1 MTKKIL
7 LKWLE
12 EQKVKALAQV
22 DTQENA
28 AKATLLAEKL
38 ERTKFAEMVA
48 YVEPRLTEVYDY
60 MMDWHKKNEELA
72 GPLSMSW
79 GTILYSI
86 QNVLLARVPMAEKLQ
101 ETELREAQVD
111 RDLKKRFSD
120 IRREV
125 EKTYYNVALNVIVV
139 ILAFATANR
148 MSCRLMK
155 PLPRTVRNTAHAW
168 QFTRNKMRSSARRG
182 RSSRA
187 LRSIWLAMIPGQR
200 NGLRQSPAICATE

>member
-48 YVEPRLTEVYDY
+48 YVESRLTEVYDY
-60 MMDWHKKNEELA
+60 MMDWHKKNEALA
-72 GPLSMSW
+72 DPLSMSW

-125 EKTYYNVALNVIVV
+125 EKTYYNVALNVNA
-139 ILAFATANR
+139 LANAKLGLEYLSGLGFDLSGLIAEQEQPVEKALAVPINTSFLLIMPKEVHNE
-148 MSCRLMK
+148 SE
-155 PLPRTVRNTAHAW
+155 TV
-168 QFTRNKMRSSARRG
+168 
-182 RSSRA
+182 
-187 LRSIWLAMIPGQR
+187 
-200 NGLRQSPAICATE
+200 

>member
-12 EQKVKALAQV
+12 GQKNKALEQV
-22 DTQENA
+22 NAQENA
-28 AKATLLAEKL
+28 ACAALLAEKL

-72 GPLSMSW
+72 GPLSMSR

-125 EKTYYNVALNVIVV
+125 EKTYYNVALNVNA
-139 ILAFATANR
+139 LANAKLGLEYLSGLGFDLSGLIAEQEQPVEKALAVPINTSFLLIMPKEVHNE
-148 MSCRLMK
+148 SE
-155 PLPRTVRNTAHAW
+155 TV
-168 QFTRNKMRSSARRG
+168 
-182 RSSRA
+182 
-187 LRSIWLAMIPGQR
+187 
-200 NGLRQSPAICATE
+200 

>member
-12 EQKVKALAQV
+12 GQKNKALKQV
-22 DTQENA
+22 NAQENA
-28 AKATLLAEKL
+28 ACAALLAEKL

-86 QNVLLARVPMAEKLQ
+86 HNVLLARVPMAEKLQ
-101 ETELREAQVD
+101 ETELREA
-111 RDLKKRFSD
+111 
-120 IRREV
+120 
-125 EKTYYNVALNVIVV
+125 
-139 ILAFATANR
+139 
-148 MSCRLMK
+148 
-155 PLPRTVRNTAHAW
+155 
-168 QFTRNKMRSSARRG
+168 
-182 RSSRA
+182 
-187 LRSIWLAMIPGQR
+187 
-200 NGLRQSPAICATE
+200 

>member
-28 AKATLLAEKL
+28 AKATLLA
-38 ERTKFAEMVA
+38 
-48 YVEPRLTEVYDY
+48 
-60 MMDWHKKNEELA
+60 

-86 QNVLLARVPMAEKLQ
+86 QNVLLARLPMAEKLQ

-125 EKTYYNVALNVIVV
+125 ENTYYNVALNVNA
-139 ILAFATANR
+139 LANAKLGLEYLSGLGFDLSGLIAEQEQPVEKALAVPINTSFLLIMPKEVHNE
-148 MSCRLMK
+148 SE
-155 PLPRTVRNTAHAW
+155 TV
-168 QFTRNKMRSSARRG
+168 
-182 RSSRA
+182 
-187 LRSIWLAMIPGQR
+187 
-200 NGLRQSPAICATE
+200 